1 MDLGMAK
8 MKMDSDPE
16 AAKALVEEAHREAK
30 LAMAEIRNLV
40 RGVYPAVLTDR
51 GLDAAISALAGRSP
65 VPVAVMVDL
74 DQERLPE
81 PVESTAYFVVA
92 EALTNIAKHSVA
104 TEAEVRVCTL
114 DNRLIVEVVDNGVGG
129 ADMAVGT
136 GLAGLAGRVEALD
149 GRLMVSSPRGGPTRV
164 RAEIPCRL

>member
-1 MDLGMAK
+1 
-8 MKMDSDPE
+8 
-16 AAKALVEEAHREAK
+16 
-30 LAMAEIRNLV
+30 
-40 RGVYPAVLTDR
+40 
-51 GLDAAISALAGRSP
+51 
-65 VPVAVMVDL
+65 MVDL

-81 PVESTAYFVVA
+81 PVETTAYFVVA
-92 EALTNIAKHSVA
+92 EALTNVAKHSVA

-114 DNRLIVEVVDNGVGG
+114 DNRLIVEVIDNGVGG

-149 GRLMVSSPRGGPTRV
+149 GRLTVSSPRGGPTRV